1 MDTHIII
8 RNGIVMKKINNFIN
22 ESPLLAWGIWLAFAV
37 IVSFGTVIYFYHN
50 SILPTHYIL
59 NLAAVTT
66 FVLLVP
72 LLYWHSAQ
80 RDNALFWRNTK
91 LAIVG
96 FLLIGATLLLPIF
109 LNVNYMSKNL
119 DKTRVEVKQLLA
131 QKIKDFDASNLFVLY
146 FNPEQLIEAIKKHNL
161 EVNST
166 KKIKDQ
172 QGEPAS
178 DKKDQEIIKALKNI

>member
-1 MDTHIII
+1 
-8 RNGIVMKKINNFIN
+8 
-22 ESPLLAWGIWLAFAV
+22 
-37 IVSFGTVIYFYHN
+37 
-50 SILPTHYIL
+50 
-59 NLAAVTT
+59 
-66 FVLLVP
+66 
-72 LLYWHSAQ
+72 
-80 RDNALFWRNTK
+80 
-91 LAIVG
+91 
-96 FLLIGATLLLPIF
+96 
-109 LNVNYMSKNL
+109 MSKNL
-119 DKTRVEVKQLLA
+119 DKTRAEVKELLA

>member
-1 MDTHIII
+1 M
-8 RNGIVMKKINNFIN
+8 
-22 ESPLLAWGIWLAFAV
+22 
-37 IVSFGTVIYFYHN
+37 
-50 SILPTHYIL
+50 
-59 NLAAVTT
+59 
-66 FVLLVP
+66 
-72 LLYWHSAQ
+72 
-80 RDNALFWRNTK
+80 
-91 LAIVG
+91 
-96 FLLIGATLLLPIF
+96 PIF
-109 LNVNYMSKNL
+109 LNVNYMNKNL
-119 DKTRVEVKQLLA
+119 DKTRAEVKELLA

>member
-1 MDTHIII
+1 M
-8 RNGIVMKKINNFIN
+8 G
-22 ESPLLAWGIWLAFAV
+22 
-37 IVSFGTVIYFYHN
+37 
-50 SILPTHYIL
+50 
-59 NLAAVTT
+59 
-66 FVLLVP
+66 
-72 LLYWHSAQ
+72 
-80 RDNALFWRNTK
+80 
-91 LAIVG
+91 
-96 FLLIGATLLLPIF
+96 
-109 LNVNYMSKNL
+109 KNL
-119 DKTRVEVKQLLA
+119 DKTRAEVKELLA

>member
-1 MDTHIII
+1 M
-8 RNGIVMKKINNFIN
+8 N
-22 ESPLLAWGIWLAFAV
+22 
-37 IVSFGTVIYFYHN
+37 
-50 SILPTHYIL
+50 
-59 NLAAVTT
+59 
-66 FVLLVP
+66 
-72 LLYWHSAQ
+72 
-80 RDNALFWRNTK
+80 
-91 LAIVG
+91 
-96 FLLIGATLLLPIF
+96 
-109 LNVNYMSKNL
+109 KNL
-119 DKTRVEVKQLLA
+119 DKTRAEVKELLA

>member
-1 MDTHIII
+1 ME
-8 RNGIVMKKINNFIN
+8 KINNFIN
-22 ESPLLAWGIWLAFAV
+22 ESPLLAWGIWLAYAV
-37 IVSFGTVIYFYHN
+37 IVSFGTIIYFYHN

-72 LLYWHSAQ
+72 LLYWHSSQ
-80 RDNALFWRNTK
+80 RDNAFFWRNTR

-96 FLLIGATLLLPIF
+96 FFLIGVTLLMPIF

-119 DKTRVEVKQLLA
+119 DKTRTQVKELLA
-131 QKIKDFDASNLFVLY
+131 QKIKDFDSSNLFVLY
-146 FNPEQLIEAIKKHNL
+146 FNPEQLINAIKKHNL
-161 EVNST
+161 EVDNT
-166 KKIKDQ
+166 KKIEDQ
-172 QGEPAS
+172 QDQSVS

>member
-1 MDTHIII
+1 ME
-8 RNGIVMKKINNFIN
+8 KINKFIN

-59 NLAAVTT
+59 NLAALTT
-66 FVLLVP
+66 LILLVP

-80 RDNALFWRNTK
+80 RDNALFWRNTR

-109 LNVNYMSKNL
+109 LNINYMGKNL

-146 FNPEQLIEAIKKHNL
+146 FNPEQLVQAIKKHNL
-161 EVNST
+161 KVDST
-166 KKIKDQ
+166 KTIEVQQDQ
-172 QGEPAS
+172 PVI

>member
-1 MDTHIII
+1 ME
-8 RNGIVMKKINNFIN
+8 KINKFIN

-37 IVSFGTVIYFYHN
+37 MVSFGTIIYFYHN

-80 RDNALFWRNTK
+80 KDNTLFWRNTR

-146 FNPEQLIEAIKKHNL
+146 FNPEQLINAIKKHNL
-161 EVNST
+161 EVDST
-166 KKIKDQ
+166 KKNEDQ
-172 QGEPAS
+172 PSQPVS

>member
-1 MDTHIII
+1 ME
-8 RNGIVMKKINNFIN
+8 KINNFVN
-22 ESPLLAWGIWLAFAV
+22 ESPLLAWGLWLAFAI
-37 IVSFGTVIYFYHN
+37 IVSFGTIIYFYHN
-50 SILPTHYIL
+50 SILPTHYVL

-66 FVLLVP
+66 FILLVP

-80 RDNALFWRNTK
+80 ADNALFWRNTR

-96 FLLIGATLLLPIF
+96 FLLIGATLLMPIF
-109 LNVNYMSKNL
+109 LNINYMSKNL
-119 DKTRVEVKQLLA
+119 DKTKVEVKQLLA

-161 EVNST
+161 EVDST

-172 QGEPAS
+172 PSQPVS